1 MNLFSYFTK
10 RSFESVFAKH
20 IKQREKMVRFNF
32 WSVKSVKSVIVF
44 VLAPAIR
51 IIDFVCVN
59 GILNV

>member
-1 MNLFSYFTK
+1 MNLFSCFTK

-20 IKQREKMVRFNF
+20 KKQREKMVRFNF
-32 WSVKSVKSVIVF
+32 WSVKSVTLVIVF